1 MLNSNPHS
9 WRFYSYSSIFL
20 EAGSTKC
27 LCAGWVTPRIV
38 TRDSILVLLD
48 KATYYLSTER
58 DKKLYLSERERRVRR
73 GKTSV
78 QTITTRKLDEKKEV
92 KVLGGIPN
100 MSVAWRTTYQL
111 HTGQVPRGNPIC
123 LEEVTKEIEPGK
135 WSEVPCNKTYQRAVF
150 RSLKCFLLG
159 FVIYKKPPTLK
170 WHKESLIRSELLL
183 YTTFL
188 KIM

>member
-9 WRFYSYSSIFL
+9 WRFYSYLSIFL

-27 LCAGWVTPRIV
+27 LCTGWVTPRTV

-58 DKKLYLSERERRVRR
+58 DKKLYVSERERRGRR

-92 KVLGGIPN
+92 KVLRGIPN
-100 MSVAWRTTYQL
+100 RSIAWRTTYQL

-135 WSEVPCNKTYQRAVF
+135 WSEVPCKKSYQG
-150 RSLKCFLLG
+150 SCFPQ
-159 FVIYKKPPTLK
+159 FEKFPTRLC
-170 WHKESLIRSELLL
+170 HL
-183 YTTFL
+183 
-188 KIM
+188 